1 MVKVKEI
8 RLENI
13 EEVLEMQNSLL
24 EENEDYTFRIIEIFL
39 NGYCLEV
46 YESKREKLYSLLD
59 GYYECFREEIKK
71 LEKLNSKG
79 DKNENGV

>member
-46 YESKREKLYSLLD
+46 YESKREKLYNLLN
-59 GYYECFREEIKK
+59 GYYESFRQEVEK
-71 LEKLNSKG
+71 LENINKK
-79 DKNENGV
+79 